1 MACNNNN
8 ESNNNDNNNI
18 DFIDFHLFYGIGV
31 LCPSVYF
38 YNILFNIAFYRQTPQ
53 DILY

>member
-1 MACNNNN
+1 MACKNNN

-31 LCPSVYF
+31 LSTSLC
-38 YNILFNIAFYRQTPQ
+38 LFLQYIV
-53 DILY
+53 